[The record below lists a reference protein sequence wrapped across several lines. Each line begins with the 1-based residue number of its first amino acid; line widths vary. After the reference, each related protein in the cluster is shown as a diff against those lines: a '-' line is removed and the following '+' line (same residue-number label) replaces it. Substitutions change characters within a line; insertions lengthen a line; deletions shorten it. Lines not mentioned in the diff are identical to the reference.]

1 MNAGSTVAAGSRA
14 YATALMTY
22 RAAVVASGRE
32 SAWAA
37 IRFHPFHQVLD
48 QILEHRG
55 VEFVVNLLAVPLGRD
70 QIGVFKDAEVPGDG
84 GPARVEPR
92 RDLAGGARR
101 RAEEPEDRATGRG
114 RRCGN

>member
-1 MNAGSTVAAGSRA
+1 MNARLTVAGGSRA

-22 RAAVVASGRE
+22 KAATVASGRE

-55 VEFVVNLLAVPLGRD
+55 VELVVDLLSVAFGRD
-70 QIGVFKDAEVPGDG
+70 QPGIFQDAEMPRNGW
-84 GPARVEPR
+84 PTRVEPR
-92 RDLAGGARR
+92 RNLAGGARCG
-101 RAEEPEDRATGRG
+101 AEEPEYLATGRV
-114 RRCGN
+114 